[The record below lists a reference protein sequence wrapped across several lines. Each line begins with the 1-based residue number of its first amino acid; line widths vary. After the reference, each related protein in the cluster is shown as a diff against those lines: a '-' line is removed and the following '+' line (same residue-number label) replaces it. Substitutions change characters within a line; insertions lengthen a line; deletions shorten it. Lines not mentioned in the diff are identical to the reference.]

1 MDYQGESKYEGG
13 SRKRFEEAMLLT
25 LKRVWLHSLSNSP
38 LKLKD

>member
-25 LKRVWLHSLSNSP
+25 LKMEERTKSQGC
-38 LKLKD
+38 KK